1 MEESVMS
8 FVPPP
13 YPYDRLRS
21 LTDSASRHEGGAV
34 ECSIGTPVDEPPAF
48 VVEVLGRASGAKSY
62 PPSIGTAQYREST
75 TNWMARRFGVAL
87 ASEQIAACIG
97 TKEFVASTAHYLH
110 LRRPERDTVLFPAIS
125 YPTYAMG
132 ATLAGLRPVPVAM
145 RDGALDLASI
155 DPDDAARALLL
166 WSNSPSNPTGALDD
180 LAAVAAWGRAH
191 DVWVAS
197 DECYAE
203 FTWSTTPQS
212 ILQHGTAG
220 VLAVHSISKRSNLAG
235 LRAGFYAGDADLVEY
250 LRSVRQHAGMMVPH
264 PVQSAVAAAYD
275 DDDHVALQRERYLHR
290 LTLMSA
296 ALGAVGIDA
305 PVPQG
310 GFYLWGKHDALD
322 GWTVAQRLADLGGIV
337 VSPGE
342 LYGDAGTPYIR
353 LAVVQP
359 DDALERVAQRL
370 HRHGA
375 HL

>member
-1 MEESVMS
+1 MS

-21 LTDSASRHEGGAV
+21 LIEAASRHEGGAV
-34 ECSIGTPVDEPPAF
+34 ECSIGTPIDEPPAF
-48 VVEVLGRASGAKSY
+48 VVEALGRASGAKSY
-62 PPSIGTAQYREST
+62 PPSIGTVQYRESMA
-75 TNWMARRFGVAL
+75 NWMARRFGVAIE
-87 ASEQIAACIG
+87 SEQIAACIG
-97 TKEFVASTAHYLH
+97 TKEFVASTAQYLH
-110 LRRPERDTVLFPAIS
+110 LRRPERDTILFPAIS

-132 ATLAGLRPVPVAM
+132 ATLAGLRPVPVVM
-145 RDGALDLASI
+145 REGALDLASI
-155 DPDDAARALLL
+155 NPDDAARALLL

-180 LAAVAAWGRAH
+180 LAAVAAWGRAN

-212 ILQHGTAG
+212 ILQHGTSG

-235 LRAGFYAGDADLVEY
+235 LRAGFYAGDADLVQY

-264 PVQSAVAAAYD
+264 PVQSAVAVAYD
-275 DDDHVALQRERYLHR
+275 DDQHVTLQRERYLHR
-290 LTLMSA
+290 LTFMSA
-296 ALGAVGIDA
+296 ALATVGIEA
-305 PVPQG
+305 PVPEG
-310 GFYLWGKHDALD
+310 GFYLWGRHLGLD
-322 GWTVAQRLADLGGIV
+322 GWTVAQRLADIGGIV

-370 HRHGA
+370 HRHGSY
-375 HL
+375 L

>member
-1 MEESVMS
+1 MS

-21 LTDSASRHEGGAV
+21 LTASASLHDGGAV
-34 ECSIGTPVDEPPAF
+34 ECSIGTPIDEPPAF
-48 VVEVLGRASGAKSY
+48 VVEVLARASGAKSY
-62 PPSIGTAQYREST
+62 PPSIGTQQFRESMA
-75 TNWMARRFGVAL
+75 NWMARRFGVSL
-87 ASEQIAACIG
+87 DVEQIAACIG

-145 RDGALDLASI
+145 REGALDLGSI

-203 FTWSTTPQS
+203 FTWSTAPQS
-212 ILQHGTAG
+212 ILQHGTSG

-235 LRAGFYAGDADLVEY
+235 LRAGFYAGDADLVDY
-250 LRSVRQHAGMMVPH
+250 LRSVRQHGGMMVPH
-264 PVQSAVAAAYD
+264 PVQAAVAAAYD
-275 DDDHVALQRERYLHR
+275 DDDHVAVQRERYLHR

-296 ALGAVGIDA
+296 ALGAVGVDA
-305 PVPQG
+305 PVPDG
-310 GFYLWGKHDALD
+310 GFYLWGRRDGGD
-322 GWTVAQRLADLGGIV
+322 GWTVAQQLADIGGIV

-342 LYGDAGTPYIR
+342 LYGDAGTPFIR